1 MIKELGRKMDEHRE
15 TFNKE
20 LGDIKKN
27 QGELR
32 NTITEIKNT
41 PEYGIDSRLE
51 DTEEWSRELENR
63 VLEITEAEHKK
74 EKHTKTPGRLLQI
87 SNA

>member
-1 MIKELGRKMDEHRE
+1 MLKKERKWNQIKWLIKRQKKSGRKMDEHRE

-32 NTITEIKNT
+32 NTIT
-41 PEYGIDSRLE
+41 
-51 DTEEWSRELENR
+51 
-63 VLEITEAEHKK
+63 
-74 EKHTKTPGRLLQI
+74 
-87 SNA
+87 

>member
-51 DTEEWSRELENR
+51 DIEERISELELPSVKVTILKCQSFC
-63 VLEITEAEHKK
+63 VLA
-74 EKHTKTPGRLLQI
+74 
-87 SNA
+87 